1 MKHEQPPSGLEGFSD
16 AQKDALILN
25 LWQDLHKQRAET
37 EILTKRLQQLGASE
51 AVSTPHDRDLRAEIK
66 AASRPRPVLANKD
79 VTVRLGRGLGFLRS
93 KLVIGGAVFAVA
105 AVAADFGLGYYQRI
119 KLEHAR
125 TAQLQLRHAATSG
138 LIVELRSITYEPDGK
153 SFRLTIETRSKD
165 PKQPIYVMMSPVRVY
180 GQSGMTWRE
189 VPARTAANQA
199 SRVVKLTDAVT
210 YETVFEVNLKDW
222 AELLPGYMHMRF
234 ENNRLISLRSQ
245 PEDDVME
252 RRDRLYA
259 YLKPHDADNE
269 AIRTRMKYA
278 GSPPVFIP
286 MPPH

>member
-1 MKHEQPPSGLEGFSD
+1 MRQEQPPSGLEGFSD

-37 EILTKRLQQLGASE
+37 ATLAKRLEQLGAME
-51 AVSTPHDRDLRAEIK
+51 AASAPHDRDLHAEIK
-66 AASRPRPVLANKD
+66 AARRPRTVLANRD
-79 VTVRLGRGLGFLRS
+79 VRVRLGRGLGILRS
-93 KLVIGGAVFAVA
+93 KIVIGGLVFAVA
-105 AVAADFGLGYYQRI
+105 AVAADFGLGYYQRT
-119 KLEHAR
+119 KLEQIR

-153 SFRLTIETRSKD
+153 SFRLTIETRSRD
-165 PKQPIYVMMSPVRVY
+165 PRQPIYVMMSPVRVY
-180 GQSGMTWRE
+180 GQTGMTWRE
-189 VPARTAANQA
+189 VPARTAVNQS
-199 SRVVKLTDAVT
+199 SRVVKLTDTAI
-210 YETVFEVNLKDW
+210 YETVFEVNLKEW

-245 PEDDVME
+245 PEDDVIE

-259 YLKPHDADNE
+259 YLKPHNADNE